1 MKNSKKPDWE
11 SEKNKRDFVFID
23 QTEAVSLLRSTKRP
37 KERPVTVIATKP
49 IRDSLDETCIKQAL
63 NANRAPGVDRLI
75 LNPDA
80 HGGYGAPIGSVLVS
94 PTHIYP
100 GPVGV
105 DIKCSMSLLQ
115 LELPAE
121 ELNDKKLCQNLI
133 KTISMNLPSGMKR
146 GQESPACK
154 SRNITLDLA
163 DRIVTEGATKEIC
176 STLRI
181 PEEWTD
187 RCEDAFHKGHDKST
201 SSLVKRLDY
210 LKKNCLGNYDS
221 KMGQFATYGGGNHFG
236 EANIVSVARNDM
248 ARSIA
253 KTFKLIDGNVAFLSH
268 CGSRGFGHD
277 LAKNQFQLLLEK
289 FNKWA
294 IPLPGGDKEM
304 VYAPIN
310 TQEANDYLDDMA
322 LGSNF
327 STINHLLINA
337 LILECFQKVIPG
349 VKGHLVYYIS
359 HNIARQEVI
368 NSNLTWVHRK
378 GATRAWP
385 ARHHGLKGTPFYDTG
400 HPILLPGDPVS
411 GSKVMVAEEGSS
423 LSCYSINHGAGR
435 TMGRNEAKR
444 QLSQKAVDNE
454 FREHNILT
462 NKEKY
467 PVDEAPDSYKD
478 FNEVTKTIEVA
489 GLATTVAD
497 LKARFVIKGD

>member
-1 MKNSKKPDWE
+1 MKNSKTTDCFTTE
-11 SEKNKRDFVFID
+11 NKKDYVFID
-23 QTEAVSLLRSTKRP
+23 QTEAVSLLKSTKYP
-37 KERPVTVIATKP
+37 EHRPVTVIATRP
-49 IRDSLDETCIKQAL
+49 IRDSLDETCIQQAI
-63 NANRAPGVDRLI
+63 NANRAPGVEKLI

-115 LELPAE
+115 MELPAE
-121 ELNDKKLCQNLI
+121 ELKDSKLCQKLI
-133 KTISMNLPSGMKR
+133 KLISTNLPSGMKK

-154 SRNITLDLA
+154 SRNITISLA

-176 STLRI
+176 SALRI
-181 PEEWTD
+181 PEEWIL
-187 RCEDAFHKGHDKST
+187 RCEDAFHRGHDN
-201 SSLVKRLDY
+201 SSSALIKRLDY
-210 LKKNCLGNYDS
+210 LKKTSLKNYDS

-236 EANIVSVARNDM
+236 EANIVSVAGNDM
-248 ARSIA
+248 ARTIA
-253 KTFKLIDGNVAFLSH
+253 RQFKLIDGNVAFLSH

-289 FNKWA
+289 FRKWA
-294 IPLPGGDKEM
+294 IPLPGDDKEM
-304 VYAPIN
+304 VYAPVN
-310 TQEANDYLDDMA
+310 TLEANDYLDDMA

-327 STINHLLINA
+327 STINHLLINSV
-337 LILECFQKVIPG
+337 LLECFQKVIPG

-368 NSNLTWVHRK
+368 NGKLTWVHRK

-385 ARHHGLKGTPFYDTG
+385 AGHHGLRDTPFYETG

-411 GSKVMVAEEGSS
+411 GSKVMVAAEGSS

-435 TMGRNEAKR
+435 AMGRNEAKR
-444 QLSQKAVDNE
+444 QLRQKDVDDK
-454 FREHNILT
+454 FREMNILS
-462 NKEKY
+462 NHEKY

-478 FNEVTKTIEVA
+478 FNEVTKTIEIA